1 MNASR
6 NPFVRYPGWL
16 FAVFLL
22 GSIPLIWQT
31 TQVSIDTDPLTLLES
46 DPRHLETY
54 DRIQSFLNDD
64 TVVVISVKSDRLFT
78 QAGLDHIRAISDALA
93 QQPGLIDVKSLT
105 HSVKPVRKG
114 LSFSMEPFVPVGTLS
129 GEQIATIR
137 QFSVTHSLVR
147 NIMVSP
153 DGKIT
158 LITATYKRDLSTPAL
173 RQVFRDETEQLL
185 KPFDSPD
192 YRIRK
197 ISLPFIA
204 DEIRESFLHD
214 LKLVL
219 PGAALF
225 MLFII
230 GLTLRSFP
238 CLVMLLISE
247 VALIAMLP
255 GVLGLAGFSLNPY
268 NLLLLP
274 LLGAINLTM
283 LTHQLTALRK
293 TDAGLPMDE
302 RFAAMLRVVFR
313 PSLFAAITTAI
324 GLGSLAVS
332 GVSQVRDFGISGMV
346 GIGVIFAWNFGPGLS
361 FLRLGCHA
369 LPSAILLASK
379 DLRQQHTDS
388 WFHRLGQAAMAKRW
402 PAVVATTTLLLP
414 ALFAAGHLNLDIRAV
429 RFLSPDSPT
438 RKMAEM
444 MDARMGGINI
454 VQLDFDTGK
463 PNGINQL
470 EFLRRM
476 QSVQDFAEGTERF
489 SSTYSYAS
497 LMAMMNGIW
506 TVDESGELSLPSNP
520 LTLNLFVLALKATNY
535 PFLQALCDKTNQ
547 KAHLVLRTTDLASG
561 EFVSLLESVEQF
573 AKDTMDTMPEGVTVS
588 AKAGLHT
595 ILQADREIVAAQL
608 GSLVITIIAMLA
620 AMTVLWHSLKL
631 AAVSLGISLVPLA
644 VLAVLAAWFE
654 VPLNSVTVM
663 VAALVLGIS
672 IDDAVHLVTHW
683 VQLKKQGV
691 EPATALAKSLEAKGP
706 AILCTS
712 LILIGFSVSLVWIS
726 FPPVQDFGWLS
737 AAAYGAAL
745 VAVLWALPSFLAPR
759 K

>member
-1 MNASR
+1 MAGSLSSRQPTNATSPHR
-6 NPFVRYPGWL
+6 QCASTP
-16 FAVFLL
+16 
-22 GSIPLIWQT
+22 GSIANKVTALVI
-31 TQVSIDTDPLTLLES
+31 LL
-46 DPRHLETY
+46 
-54 DRIQSFLNDD
+54 
-64 TVVVISVKSDRLFT
+64 
-78 QAGLDHIRAISDALA
+78 
-93 QQPGLIDVKSLT
+93 
-105 HSVKPVRKG
+105 
-114 LSFSMEPFVPVGTLS
+114 
-129 GEQIATIR
+129 
-137 QFSVTHSLVR
+137 
-147 NIMVSP
+147 
-153 DGKIT
+153 
-158 LITATYKRDLSTPAL
+158 
-173 RQVFRDETEQLL
+173 
-185 KPFDSPD
+185 
-192 YRIRK
+192 
-197 ISLPFIA
+197 
-204 DEIRESFLHD
+204 
-214 LKLVL
+214 
-219 PGAALF
+219 
-225 MLFII
+225 II
-230 GLTLRSFP
+230 GFTLRSFP
-238 CLVMLLISE
+238 CLMLLLLSE
-247 VALIAMLP
+247 VTLLAMLP
-255 GVLGLAGFSLNPY
+255 GILNLAGFSLTPY

-283 LTHQLTALRK
+283 ITHQLIALRK

-302 RFAAMLRVVFR
+302 RFATMLRVVFR

-332 GVSQVRDFGISGMV
+332 GVSQVRDFGISGII
-346 GIGVIFAWNFGPGLS
+346 GITVIFTWNFGPGLS
-361 FLRLGCHA
+361 FLRLGCRA
-369 LPSAILLASK
+369 WPSGIRLASN
-379 DLRQQHTDS
+379 DLRQQQIDS
-388 WFHRLGQAAMAKRW
+388 LFHKLGQAAMAKRW
-402 PAVVATTTLLLP
+402 PAVVVSTTFLLP

-476 QSVQDFAEGTERF
+476 QSVQDFAEGTVQF

-506 TVDESGELSLPSNP
+506 TGDESGKLSLPSNP
-520 LTLNLFVLALKATNY
+520 LTLKLFVLALKATNY
-535 PFLQALCDKTNQ
+535 PFLQALCDETNQ
-547 KAHLVLRTTDLASG
+547 KAHLVLRTTDMASG
-561 EFVSLLESVEQF
+561 EFVSLLKSVEQF
-573 AKDTMDTMPEGVTVS
+573 AKDTMPEGVTVS

-608 GSLVITIIAMLA
+608 WSLVITIITMLT

-644 VLAVLAAWFE
+644 VLTVLAASFE

-683 VQLKKQGV
+683 IQLKKQGI
-691 EPATALAKSLEAKGP
+691 EPAKALVESLEAKGP

-712 LILIGFSVSLVWIS
+712 LILIGFSVSLLWIS

-737 AAAYGAAL
+737 AAAYTAAL
-745 VAVLWALPSFLAPR
+745 AAVLFALPSLLAPKR
-759 K
+759 

>member
-6 NPFVRYPGWL
+6 NPFVLFPGWL

-22 GSIPLIWQT
+22 GSIPIIWQT

-46 DPRHLETY
+46 DKRHLETY
-54 DRIQSFLNDD
+54 DRIQSFLSDD
-64 TVVVISVKSDRLFT
+64 TVVVISVESAQIFS
-78 QAGLDHIRAISDALA
+78 QAGFDQIRAISNALG
-93 QQPGLIDVKSLT
+93 QQPGLVDVKSLT
-105 HSVKPVRKG
+105 HSVKPVRRG
-114 LSFSMEPFVPVGTLS
+114 FALAWEPFVPAGYLS
-129 GEQIATIR
+129 EDQIIAIR
-137 QFSVTHSLVR
+137 QFSVTHPLVR

-153 DGKIT
+153 DGRIT

-173 RQVFRDETEQLL
+173 RQAFRDETSQLL
-185 KPFDSPD
+185 APFDSPD
-192 YRIRK
+192 YRIRT
-197 ISLPFIA
+197 ISIPFIA
-204 DEIRESFLHD
+204 EEISESFLRD

-219 PGAALF
+219 PVTALVI
-225 MLFII
+225 LLVI

-238 CLVMLLISE
+238 CLVLLLLSE
-247 VALIAMLP
+247 VTLVAILP
-255 GVLGLAGFSLNPY
+255 GVLNLAGFSLSPY

-283 LTHQLTALRK
+283 LTHQLIALRK

-302 RFAAMLRVVFR
+302 RFATMLRVVFR
-313 PSLFAAITTAI
+313 PSMFAAITTAI

-332 GVSQVRDFGISGMV
+332 GVSQVRDFGISGMI

-361 FLRLGCHA
+361 FLRLGCRA
-369 LPSAILLASK
+369 WPSGIRLASN
-379 DLRQQHTDS
+379 DLRQQQIDS
-388 WFHRLGQAAMAKRW
+388 LFHKLGQAAMAKRW
-402 PAVVATTTLLLP
+402 PAVVVSTTLLLP

-470 EFLRRM
+470 EFLRKM
-476 QSVQDFAEGTERF
+476 QSVQDFAEGKVRF

-506 TVDESGELSLPSNP
+506 TGDESGELSLPSNP

-535 PFLQALCDKTNQ
+535 PFLQALCDETNQ
-547 KAHLVLRTTDLASG
+547 KAHLVLRTTDLPSG
-561 EFVSLLESVEQF
+561 EFVSLLKSVEQF
-573 AKDTMDTMPEGVTVS
+573 AKDTMPEGVTVS

-644 VLAVLAAWFE
+644 VLAVLAASFE

-691 EPATALAKSLEAKGP
+691 EPAKALVESLEAKGP

-712 LILIGFSVSLVWIS
+712 LILIGFSVSLLWIS

-737 AAAYGAAL
+737 AAAYTAAL
-745 VAVLWALPSFLAPR
+745 AAVLFALPSLLAPR
-759 K
+759 R

>member
-6 NPFVRYPGWL
+6 NPFVRFPGWL
-16 FAVFLL
+16 FAGFLL
-22 GSIPLIWQT
+22 GSIPLMWQT

-54 DRIQSFLNDD
+54 DRIQSLLNND

-78 QAGLDHIRAISDALA
+78 QAGLDHIRAISNALA

-153 DGKIT
+153 DGRIT

-173 RQVFRDETEQLL
+173 RQAFRNEMKQLL

-192 YRIRK
+192 YRIRT

-204 DEIRESFLHD
+204 EEISESFFLD

-219 PGAALF
+219 PSTALVI
-225 MLFII
+225 LFII

-238 CLVMLLISE
+238 CLVLLLLSE
-247 VALIAMLP
+247 VTLLALLP
-255 GVLGLAGFSLNPY
+255 GMLNLAGFSLSPY

-283 LTHQLTALRK
+283 LTHQLIALRK
-293 TDAGLPMDE
+293 TDATLPMDE
-302 RFAAMLRVVFR
+302 RFATMLRVVFR
-313 PSLFAAITTAI
+313 PNMFAAITTAI

-332 GVSQVRDFGISGMV
+332 GVSQVRDFGISGMI
-346 GIGVIFAWNFGPGLS
+346 GIGVLFAWNFGPGLS
-361 FLRLGCHA
+361 FLRLGCRA
-369 LPSAILLASK
+369 WPSVIRLASN
-379 DLRQQHTDS
+379 DLRQQQIDS
-388 WFHRLGQAAMAKRW
+388 LFHKLGQAAMAKRW
-402 PAVVATTTLLLP
+402 PAVVVSTTLLLP

-429 RFLSPDSPT
+429 RFLSPESPT

-470 EFLRRM
+470 EFLRKM
-476 QSVQDFAEGTERF
+476 QSVQDFAEGTVRF

-506 TVDESGELSLPSNP
+506 TGDESGELSLPSNP

-535 PFLQALCDKTNQ
+535 PFLQALCDETNQ

-573 AKDTMDTMPEGVTVS
+573 AKDTMPEDVTVS

-644 VLAVLAAWFE
+644 VLAVLAASFE

-691 EPATALAKSLEAKGP
+691 EPAKALVESLEAKGP

-712 LILIGFSVSLVWIS
+712 LILIGFSVSLLWIS

-737 AAAYGAAL
+737 AAAYTAAL
-745 VAVLWALPSFLAPR
+745 VAVLFALPSLLAPR
-759 K
+759 R

>member
-6 NPFVRYPGWL
+6 NPFVRFPGWL
-16 FAVFLL
+16 FAGFLL

-54 DRIQSFLNDD
+54 DRIQSLLNND

-78 QAGLDHIRAISDALA
+78 QAGLDHIRAISNELA

-114 LSFSMEPFVPVGTLS
+114 LLFSMEPFVPVGTLS

-153 DGKIT
+153 DGRIT

-173 RQVFRDETEQLL
+173 RQAFRNEMKQLL

-192 YRIRK
+192 YRIQT

-204 DEIRESFLHD
+204 EEISESFFLD

-219 PGAALF
+219 PGTALVI
-225 MLFII
+225 LLVI

-238 CLVMLLISE
+238 CLVLLLLSE
-247 VALIAMLP
+247 VTLVAILP
-255 GVLGLAGFSLNPY
+255 GVLNLAGFSLSPY

-283 LTHQLTALRK
+283 LTHQLIALRK

-302 RFAAMLRVVFR
+302 RFATMLRVVFR
-313 PSLFAAITTAI
+313 PSMFAAITTAI

-332 GVSQVRDFGISGMV
+332 GVSQVRDFGISGMI

-361 FLRLGCHA
+361 FLRLGCRA
-369 LPSAILLASK
+369 WPSVIRLASN
-379 DLRQQHTDS
+379 DLRQQQIDS
-388 WFHRLGQAAMAKRW
+388 LFHKLGQAAMAKRW
-402 PAVVATTTLLLP
+402 PAVVVSTTLLLP

-429 RFLSPDSPT
+429 RFLSPESPT

-470 EFLRRM
+470 EFLRKM
-476 QSVQDFAEGTERF
+476 QSVQDFAEGTVRF

-506 TVDESGELSLPSNP
+506 TGDESGELSLPSNP

-535 PFLQALCDKTNQ
+535 PFLQALCDETNQ

-561 EFVSLLESVEQF
+561 EFVSLLQSVEQF
-573 AKDTMDTMPEGVTVS
+573 AKDTMPEGVTVS

-644 VLAVLAAWFE
+644 VLAVLAAWFA

-691 EPATALAKSLEAKGP
+691 EPAKALVESLEAKGP

-712 LILIGFSVSLVWIS
+712 LILIGFSVSLLWIS

-737 AAAYGAAL
+737 AAAYTAAL
-745 VAVLWALPSFLAPR
+745 VAVLFALPSLLAPR
-759 K
+759 R

>member
-6 NPFVRYPGWL
+6 NPFVRFPGWL

-54 DRIQSFLNDD
+54 DRIQSLLNND

-78 QAGLDHIRAISDALA
+78 QAGLDHIRAISNTLA

-105 HSVKPVRKG
+105 HSVKPARKG

-153 DGKIT
+153 DGRIT

-173 RQVFRDETEQLL
+173 RQAFRNEMKQLL

-192 YRIRK
+192 YRIRT

-204 DEIRESFLHD
+204 EEISESFFLD

-219 PGAALF
+219 PSTALVI
-225 MLFII
+225 LFII
-230 GLTLRSFP
+230 GLTLRSFSS
-238 CLVMLLISE
+238 LVLLLLSE
-247 VALIAMLP
+247 VTLLAMLP
-255 GVLGLAGFSLNPY
+255 GMLNLAGFSLSPY

-283 LTHQLTALRK
+283 LTHQLIALRK
-293 TDAGLPMDE
+293 TDATLPMDE
-302 RFAAMLRVVFR
+302 RFATMLRVVFR
-313 PSLFAAITTAI
+313 PSMFAAITTAI

-332 GVSQVRDFGISGMV
+332 GVSQVRDFGISGMI

-361 FLRLGCHA
+361 FLRLGCRA
-369 LPSAILLASK
+369 WPSGIRLASN
-379 DLRQQHTDS
+379 DLRQQQIDS
-388 WFHRLGQAAMAKRW
+388 LFHKLGQAAMAKRW
-402 PAVVATTTLLLP
+402 PAVVVSTTLLLP

-470 EFLRRM
+470 EFLRKM
-476 QSVQDFAEGTERF
+476 QSVQDFAEGKVRF

-506 TVDESGELSLPSNP
+506 TGDESGELSLPSNP

-535 PFLQALCDKTNQ
+535 PFLQALCDETNQ

-573 AKDTMDTMPEGVTVS
+573 AKDTMPEDVTVS

-644 VLAVLAAWFE
+644 VLAVLAASFE

-691 EPATALAKSLEAKGP
+691 EPAKALVESLEAKGP

-712 LILIGFSVSLVWIS
+712 LILIGFSVSLLWIS

-737 AAAYGAAL
+737 AAAYTAAL
-745 VAVLWALPSFLAPR
+745 AAVLFALPSLLAPR
-759 K
+759 R

>member
-6 NPFVRYPGWL
+6 NPFVRFPGWL

-54 DRIQSFLNDD
+54 DRIQSLLNND

-78 QAGLDHIRAISDALA
+78 QAGLDHIRAISNALA

-105 HSVKPVRKG
+105 HSVKPARKG

-173 RQVFRDETEQLL
+173 RQAFRNEMKQLL

-192 YRIRK
+192 YRIRT

-204 DEIRESFLHD
+204 EEISESFFLD

-219 PGAALF
+219 PSTALVI
-225 MLFII
+225 LFII
-230 GLTLRSFP
+230 GLTLRSFSS
-238 CLVMLLISE
+238 LVLLLLSE
-247 VALIAMLP
+247 VTLLAMLP
-255 GVLGLAGFSLNPY
+255 GMLNLAGFSLSPY

-283 LTHQLTALRK
+283 LTHQLIALRK
-293 TDAGLPMDE
+293 TDATLPMDE
-302 RFAAMLRVVFR
+302 RFATMLRVVFR
-313 PSLFAAITTAI
+313 PSTFAAITTAI

-332 GVSQVRDFGISGMV
+332 GVSQVRDFGISGMI

-361 FLRLGCHA
+361 FLRLGCRA
-369 LPSAILLASK
+369 WPSGIRLASN
-379 DLRQQHTDS
+379 DLRQQQIDS
-388 WFHRLGQAAMAKRW
+388 LFHKLGQAAMAKRW
-402 PAVVATTTLLLP
+402 PAVVVSTTLLLP

-438 RKMAEM
+438 RNMAEM

-463 PNGINQL
+463 PNGINRL
-470 EFLRRM
+470 EFLRKM
-476 QSVQDFAEGTERF
+476 QSVQDFAEGKVRF

-506 TVDESGELSLPSNP
+506 TGDESGELSLPSNP

-535 PFLQALCDKTNQ
+535 PFLQALCDETNQ
-547 KAHLVLRTTDLASG
+547 KAHLVLRTTDLPSG
-561 EFVSLLESVEQF
+561 EFVSLLKSVEQF
-573 AKDTMDTMPEGVTVS
+573 AKDTMPEGVTVS

-608 GSLVITIIAMLA
+608 GSLVITITAMLA

-644 VLAVLAAWFE
+644 VLAVLAASFE

-663 VAALVLGIS
+663 LAALVLGIS

-691 EPATALAKSLEAKGP
+691 EPAKALVESLEAKGP

-712 LILIGFSVSLVWIS
+712 LILIGFSVSLLWIS

-737 AAAYGAAL
+737 AAAYTAAL
-745 VAVLWALPSFLAPR
+745 AAVLFALPSLLAPR
-759 K
+759 R

>member
-6 NPFVRYPGWL
+6 NPFVRFPGWL
-16 FAVFLL
+16 FAGFLL

-54 DRIQSFLNDD
+54 DRIQSLLNND

-78 QAGLDHIRAISDALA
+78 QAGLDHIRAISNELA

-153 DGKIT
+153 DGRIT

-173 RQVFRDETEQLL
+173 RQAFRNEMKQLL

-192 YRIRK
+192 YRIQT

-204 DEIRESFLHD
+204 EEISESFFLD

-219 PGAALF
+219 PGTALVI
-225 MLFII
+225 LLVI

-238 CLVMLLISE
+238 CLVLLLLSE
-247 VALIAMLP
+247 VTLVAILP
-255 GVLGLAGFSLNPY
+255 GVLNLAGFSLSPY

-283 LTHQLTALRK
+283 LTHQLIALRK

-302 RFAAMLRVVFR
+302 RFATMLRVVFR
-313 PSLFAAITTAI
+313 PSMFAAITTAI

-332 GVSQVRDFGISGMV
+332 GVSQVRDFGISGMI

-361 FLRLGCHA
+361 FLRLGCRA
-369 LPSAILLASK
+369 WPSGIRLASN
-379 DLRQQHTDS
+379 DLRQQQIDS
-388 WFHRLGQAAMAKRW
+388 LFHRLGQAAMAKRW
-402 PAVVATTTLLLP
+402 PALVATTTLLLP

-429 RFLSPDSPT
+429 RFLSPESPT

-470 EFLRRM
+470 EFLRKM
-476 QSVQDFAEGTERF
+476 QSVQDFAEGTVRF

-506 TVDESGELSLPSNP
+506 TGDESGELSLPSNP

-535 PFLQALCDKTNQ
+535 PFLQALCDETNQ
-547 KAHLVLRTTDLASG
+547 KAHLVLRTTDLPSG
-561 EFVSLLESVEQF
+561 EFVSLLQSVEQF
-573 AKDTMDTMPEGVTVS
+573 AKDTMPEGVTVS

>member
-6 NPFVRYPGWL
+6 NPFVRFPEWL
-16 FAVFLL
+16 FAGFLL

-54 DRIQSFLNDD
+54 DRIQSLLDND

-78 QAGLDHIRAISDALA
+78 QGGLDHIRAISDTLA

-114 LSFSMEPFVPVGTLS
+114 LSFSMEPFVPVGMLS
-129 GEQIATIR
+129 EEQIATIR

-173 RQVFRDETEQLL
+173 RQSFRNEMKQLL
-185 KPFDSPD
+185 KPFDSPN
-192 YRIRK
+192 YRIRT

-204 DEIRESFLHD
+204 EEISESFFRD

-219 PGAALF
+219 PSTALVI
-225 MLFII
+225 LFII
-230 GLTLRSFP
+230 GLTLRSFSY
-238 CLVMLLISE
+238 LVLLLLSE
-247 VALIAMLP
+247 VTLLAILP
-255 GVLGLAGFSLNPY
+255 GILNLAGFSLTPY
-268 NLLLLP
+268 NLPLLP

-283 LTHQLTALRK
+283 LTHQLIALRK

-302 RFAAMLRVVFR
+302 RFATMLRVVFR
-313 PSLFAAITTAI
+313 PSMFAAITTAI

-332 GVSQVRDFGISGMV
+332 EVSQVRDFGISGMI
-346 GIGVIFAWNFGPGLS
+346 GIGVLFAWNFGPGLS
-361 FLRLGCHA
+361 FLRLGCRA
-369 LPSAILLASK
+369 WPNIIRLTSK
-379 DLRQQHTDS
+379 DLGQQQIDS
-388 WFHRLGQAAMAKRW
+388 LFHRIGQTAMSKRW
-402 PAVVATTTLLLP
+402 PTVVVSTTLLLP

-470 EFLRRM
+470 EFLRKM
-476 QSVQDFAEGTERF
+476 QSVQDFAEGTVQF

-506 TVDESGELSLPSNP
+506 TGDESGKLSLPSNP

-535 PFLQALCDKTNQ
+535 PFLQALCDETNQ
-547 KAHLVLRTTDLASG
+547 KAHLVLRTTDMASG
-561 EFVSLLESVEQF
+561 EFVSLLKSVEQF
-573 AKDTMDTMPEGVTVS
+573 AKDTMPEGVTVS

-608 GSLVITIIAMLA
+608 WSLVITIITMLT

-644 VLAVLAAWFE
+644 VLAVLAASFE

-683 VQLKKQGV
+683 IQLKKQGI
-691 EPATALAKSLEAKGP
+691 EPAKALIESLEAKGP

-712 LILIGFSVSLVWIS
+712 LILIGFSVSLLWIS

-737 AAAYGAAL
+737 AAAYTAAL
-745 VAVLWALPSFLAPR
+745 VAVLFALPSLLAPR
-759 K
+759 R

>member
-6 NPFVRYPGWL
+6 NPFVRFPGWL
-16 FAVFLL
+16 FAGFLL

-54 DRIQSFLNDD
+54 DRIQSLLNND

-78 QAGLDHIRAISDALA
+78 QAGLDHIRAISNELA

-114 LSFSMEPFVPVGTLS
+114 LLFSMEPFVPVGTLS

-153 DGKIT
+153 DGRIT

-173 RQVFRDETEQLL
+173 RQAFRNEMKQLL

-192 YRIRK
+192 YRIQT

-204 DEIRESFLHD
+204 EEISESFFLD

-219 PGAALF
+219 PGTALVI
-225 MLFII
+225 LLVI

-238 CLVMLLISE
+238 CLVLLLLSE
-247 VALIAMLP
+247 VTLVAILP
-255 GVLGLAGFSLNPY
+255 GVLNLAGFSLSPY

-283 LTHQLTALRK
+283 LTHQLIALRK

-302 RFAAMLRVVFR
+302 RFATMLRVVFR
-313 PSLFAAITTAI
+313 PSMFAAITTAI

-332 GVSQVRDFGISGMV
+332 GVSQVRDFGISGMI

-361 FLRLGCHA
+361 FLRLGCRA
-369 LPSAILLASK
+369 WPSGIRLASN
-379 DLRQQHTDS
+379 DLRQQQIDS
-388 WFHRLGQAAMAKRW
+388 LFHRLGQAAMAKRW
-402 PAVVATTTLLLP
+402 PALVATTTLLLP

-429 RFLSPDSPT
+429 RFLSPESPT

-444 MDARMGGINI
+444 MDAQMGGINI

-470 EFLRRM
+470 EFLRKM
-476 QSVQDFAEGTERF
+476 QSVQDFAEGKVRF

-506 TVDESGELSLPSNP
+506 TGDESGELSLPSNP

-535 PFLQALCDKTNQ
+535 PFLQALCDETNQ

-561 EFVSLLESVEQF
+561 EFVSLLQSVEQF
-573 AKDTMDTMPEGVTVS
+573 AKDTMPEGVTVS

-644 VLAVLAAWFE
+644 VLAVLAAWFA

-691 EPATALAKSLEAKGP
+691 EPAKALVESLEAKGP

-712 LILIGFSVSLVWIS
+712 LILIGFSVSLLWIS

-737 AAAYGAAL
+737 AAAYTAAL
-745 VAVLWALPSFLAPR
+745 AAVLFALPSLLAPR
-759 K
+759 R

>member
-6 NPFVRYPGWL
+6 NPFVRFPGWL
-16 FAVFLL
+16 FAGFLL

-54 DRIQSFLNDD
+54 DRIQSLLNND
-64 TVVVISVKSDRLFT
+64 TVIVISVKSDRLFT
-78 QAGLDHIRAISDALA
+78 QAGLDHIRAISNAVA
-93 QQPGLIDVKSLT
+93 QQPGLNDVKSLT

-129 GEQIATIR
+129 REQIATIR

-153 DGKIT
+153 DGRIT
-158 LITATYKRDLSTPAL
+158 LITVTYKRDLSTPAL
-173 RQVFRDETEQLL
+173 RQAFHNEMKQLL
-185 KPFDSPD
+185 NPFDSPD
-192 YRIRK
+192 YRIQM

-204 DEIRESFLHD
+204 EEISESFYLD

-219 PGAALF
+219 PSTALVI
-225 MLFII
+225 LFII
-230 GLTLRSFP
+230 GLTLRSFA
-238 CLVMLLISE
+238 CLVLLLLSE
-247 VALIAMLP
+247 VTLLAMLP
-255 GVLGLAGFSLNPY
+255 GILNLAGFSLSPY

-283 LTHQLTALRK
+283 LTHQLIALRK
-293 TDAGLPMDE
+293 TDASLPMDE
-302 RFAAMLRVVFR
+302 RFATMLSVVFR
-313 PSLFAAITTAI
+313 PSMFAAITTAI
-324 GLGSLAVS
+324 GLGSLVVS
-332 GVSQVRDFGISGMV
+332 GVSQVQDFGISGMI
-346 GIGVIFAWNFGPGLS
+346 GIGVLFAWNFGPGLS
-361 FLRLGCHA
+361 FLRLGCRA
-369 LPSAILLASK
+369 WPNVIRLDSK
-379 DLRQQHTDS
+379 DLRQQQIDS
-388 WFHRLGQAAMAKRW
+388 LFHRLGQTAMAKRW
-402 PAVVATTTLLLP
+402 PVIVTTTTLLLP
-414 ALFAAGHLNLDIRAV
+414 ALFAVSHLNLDIRAV

-470 EFLRRM
+470 EFLQKM
-476 QSVQDFAEGTERF
+476 QSVQDFAEGTVRF

-506 TVDESGELSLPSNP
+506 TGDESGELSLPSNP
-520 LTLNLFVLALKATNY
+520 LTLNLFVIALKATNY
-535 PFLQALCDKTNQ
+535 PFLQALCDETNQ
-547 KAHLVLRTTDLASG
+547 KAHLVLRTTDLASR

-573 AKDTMDTMPEGVTVS
+573 AKDTMPEGVTVS

-595 ILQADREIVAAQL
+595 ILQADREIVTAQL

-620 AMTVLWHSLKL
+620 VMTLLWHSPKL
-631 AAVSLGISLVPLA
+631 AAVSLGISFVPLA
-644 VLAVLAAWFE
+644 VLAILAASFE

-663 VAALVLGIS
+663 IAALVLGIS
-672 IDDAVHLVTHW
+672 IDDAVHLVTYW
-683 VQLKKQGV
+683 VQLKNQGV
-691 EPATALAKSLEAKGP
+691 EPAKALIESLETKGP

-712 LILIGFSVSLVWIS
+712 LILIGFSVSLLWIS

-737 AAAYGAAL
+737 AAAYIAAL
-745 VAVLWALPSFLAPR
+745 AAVLFALPSLLAPR
-759 K
+759 R

>member
-78 QAGLDHIRAISDALA
+78 QAGLDHIRAISNALA

-153 DGKIT
+153 DGRIT

-173 RQVFRDETEQLL
+173 RQAFRNEMKQLL

-192 YRIRK
+192 YRIRT

-204 DEIRESFLHD
+204 EEISESFFLD

-219 PGAALF
+219 PSTALVI
-225 MLFII
+225 LFII
-230 GLTLRSFP
+230 GLTLRSFSY
-238 CLVMLLISE
+238 LVLLLLSE
-247 VALIAMLP
+247 VTLLALLP
-255 GVLGLAGFSLNPY
+255 GMLNLAGFSLSPY

-283 LTHQLTALRK
+283 LTHQLIALRK

-302 RFAAMLRVVFR
+302 RFATMLRVLFR
-313 PSLFAAITTAI
+313 PSMFAAITTAI

-332 GVSQVRDFGISGMV
+332 GVSQVRDFGISGMI
-346 GIGVIFAWNFGPGLS
+346 GIGVLFAWNFGPGLS
-361 FLRLGCHA
+361 FLRLGCRA
-369 LPSAILLASK
+369 WPSVIRLASN
-379 DLRQQHTDS
+379 DLRQQQIDS
-388 WFHRLGQAAMAKRW
+388 LFHKLGQAAMAKRW
-402 PAVVATTTLLLP
+402 PAVVVSTTLLLP

-470 EFLRRM
+470 EFLRKM
-476 QSVQDFAEGTERF
+476 QSVQDFAEGTVRF

-506 TVDESGELSLPSNP
+506 TGDESGELSLPSNP

-535 PFLQALCDKTNQ
+535 PFLQALCDETNQ

-573 AKDTMDTMPEGVTVS
+573 AKDTMPEDVTVS

-644 VLAVLAAWFE
+644 VLAVLAASFE

-691 EPATALAKSLEAKGP
+691 EPAKALVESLEAKGP

-712 LILIGFSVSLVWIS
+712 LILIGFSVSLLWIS

-737 AAAYGAAL
+737 AAAYTAAL
-745 VAVLWALPSFLAPR
+745 VAVLFALPSLLAPR
-759 K
+759 R

>member
-6 NPFVRYPGWL
+6 NPFVRFPGWL
-16 FAVFLL
+16 FAGFLL

-54 DRIQSFLNDD
+54 DRIQSLLNND

-153 DGKIT
+153 DGRIT

-173 RQVFRDETEQLL
+173 RQAFRNEMKQLL

-192 YRIRK
+192 YRIRT

-204 DEIRESFLHD
+204 EEISESFFLD

-219 PGAALF
+219 PSTALVI
-225 MLFII
+225 LFII
-230 GLTLRSFP
+230 GLTLRSFSY
-238 CLVMLLISE
+238 LVLLLLSE
-247 VALIAMLP
+247 VTLLAMLP
-255 GVLGLAGFSLNPY
+255 GMLNLAGFSLSPY

-283 LTHQLTALRK
+283 LTHQLIALRK

-302 RFAAMLRVVFR
+302 RFATMLRVLFR
-313 PSLFAAITTAI
+313 PSMFAAITTAI

-332 GVSQVRDFGISGMV
+332 GVSQVRDFGISGMI
-346 GIGVIFAWNFGPGLS
+346 GIGVLFAWNFGPGLS
-361 FLRLGCHA
+361 FLRLGCRA
-369 LPSAILLASK
+369 WPSVIRLASN
-379 DLRQQHTDS
+379 DLRQQQIDS
-388 WFHRLGQAAMAKRW
+388 LFHKLGQAAMAKRW
-402 PAVVATTTLLLP
+402 PAVVVSTTLLLP

-470 EFLRRM
+470 EFLRKM
-476 QSVQDFAEGTERF
+476 QSVQDFAEGTVRF

-506 TVDESGELSLPSNP
+506 TGDESGELSLPSNP

-535 PFLQALCDKTNQ
+535 PFLQALCDETNQ

-573 AKDTMDTMPEGVTVS
+573 AKDTMPEDVTVS

-644 VLAVLAAWFE
+644 VLAVLAASFE

-691 EPATALAKSLEAKGP
+691 EPAKALVESLEAKGP

-712 LILIGFSVSLVWIS
+712 LILIGFSVSLLWIS

>member
-78 QAGLDHIRAISDALA
+78 QAGLDHIRAISNALA
-93 QQPGLIDVKSLT
+93 QQSGLIDVKSLT

-153 DGKIT
+153 DGRIT

-173 RQVFRDETEQLL
+173 RQAFRNEMKQLL

-192 YRIRK
+192 YRIRT

-204 DEIRESFLHD
+204 EEISESFFLD

-219 PGAALF
+219 PSTALVI
-225 MLFII
+225 LFII
-230 GLTLRSFP
+230 GLTLRSFSY
-238 CLVMLLISE
+238 LVLLLLSE
-247 VALIAMLP
+247 VTLLAMLP
-255 GVLGLAGFSLNPY
+255 GMLNLAGFSLSPY

-283 LTHQLTALRK
+283 LTHQLIALRK

-302 RFAAMLRVVFR
+302 RFATMLRVLFR
-313 PSLFAAITTAI
+313 PSMFAAITTAI

-332 GVSQVRDFGISGMV
+332 GVSQVRDFGISGMI
-346 GIGVIFAWNFGPGLS
+346 GIGVLFAWNFGPGLS
-361 FLRLGCHA
+361 FLRLGCRA
-369 LPSAILLASK
+369 WPSVIRLASN
-379 DLRQQHTDS
+379 DLRQQQIDS
-388 WFHRLGQAAMAKRW
+388 LFHKLGQAAMAKRW
-402 PAVVATTTLLLP
+402 PAVVVSTTLLLP

-470 EFLRRM
+470 EFLRKM
-476 QSVQDFAEGTERF
+476 QSVQDFAEGTVRF

-506 TVDESGELSLPSNP
+506 TGDESGELSLPSNP

-535 PFLQALCDKTNQ
+535 PFLQALCDETNQ

-573 AKDTMDTMPEGVTVS
+573 AKDTMPEDVTVS

-745 VAVLWALPSFLAPR
+745 VAVLCALPSFLAPR

>member
-6 NPFVRYPGWL
+6 NPFVRFPGWL
-16 FAVFLL
+16 FAGFLL
-22 GSIPLIWQT
+22 GSIPLMWQT

-78 QAGLDHIRAISDALA
+78 QAGLDHIRAISNALA
-93 QQPGLIDVKSLT
+93 QQSGLIDVKSLT

-153 DGKIT
+153 DGRIT

-173 RQVFRDETEQLL
+173 RQAFRNEMKQLL

-192 YRIRK
+192 YRIRT

-204 DEIRESFLHD
+204 EEISESFFLD

-219 PGAALF
+219 PSTALVI
-225 MLFII
+225 LFII

-238 CLVMLLISE
+238 CLVLLLLSE
-247 VALIAMLP
+247 VTLLALLP
-255 GVLGLAGFSLNPY
+255 GMLNLAGFSLSPY

-283 LTHQLTALRK
+283 LTHQLIALRK

-302 RFAAMLRVVFR
+302 RFATMLRVLFR
-313 PSLFAAITTAI
+313 PSMFAAITTAI

-332 GVSQVRDFGISGMV
+332 GVSQVRDFGISGMI
-346 GIGVIFAWNFGPGLS
+346 GIGVLFAWNFGPGLS
-361 FLRLGCHA
+361 FLRLGCRA
-369 LPSAILLASK
+369 WPSVIRLASN
-379 DLRQQHTDS
+379 DLRQQQIDS
-388 WFHRLGQAAMAKRW
+388 LFHKLGQAAMAKRW
-402 PAVVATTTLLLP
+402 PAVVVSTTLLLP

-470 EFLRRM
+470 EFLRKM
-476 QSVQDFAEGTERF
+476 QSVQDFAEGTVRF

-506 TVDESGELSLPSNP
+506 TGDESGELSLPSNP

-535 PFLQALCDKTNQ
+535 PFLQALCDETNQ

-573 AKDTMDTMPEGVTVS
+573 AKDTMPEDVTVS

>member
-6 NPFVRYPGWL
+6 NPFVRFPGWL

-54 DRIQSFLNDD
+54 DRIQSLLNND

-78 QAGLDHIRAISDALA
+78 QAGLDHIRAISNALA

-153 DGKIT
+153 DGRIT

-173 RQVFRDETEQLL
+173 RQAFRNEMKQLL

-192 YRIRK
+192 YRIRT

-204 DEIRESFLHD
+204 EEISESFFLD

-219 PGAALF
+219 PSTALVI
-225 MLFII
+225 LFII
-230 GLTLRSFP
+230 GLTLRSFSY
-238 CLVMLLISE
+238 LVLLLLSE
-247 VALIAMLP
+247 VTLLAMLP
-255 GVLGLAGFSLNPY
+255 GMLNLAGFSLSPY

-283 LTHQLTALRK
+283 LTHQLIALRK
-293 TDAGLPMDE
+293 TDARLPMDE
-302 RFAAMLRVVFR
+302 RFATMLRVLFR
-313 PSLFAAITTAI
+313 PSMFAAITTAI

-332 GVSQVRDFGISGMV
+332 GVSQVRDFGISGMI
-346 GIGVIFAWNFGPGLS
+346 GIGVLFAWNFGPGLS
-361 FLRLGCHA
+361 FLRLGCRA
-369 LPSAILLASK
+369 WPSVIRLASN
-379 DLRQQHTDS
+379 DLRQQQIDS
-388 WFHRLGQAAMAKRW
+388 LFHKLGQAAMAKRW
-402 PAVVATTTLLLP
+402 PAVVVSTTLLLP

-470 EFLRRM
+470 EFLRKM
-476 QSVQDFAEGTERF
+476 QSVQDFAEGTVRF

-506 TVDESGELSLPSNP
+506 TGDESGELSLPSNP

-535 PFLQALCDKTNQ
+535 PFLQALCDETNQ

-573 AKDTMDTMPEGVTVS
+573 AKDTMPEDVTVS

-644 VLAVLAAWFE
+644 VLAVLAASFE

-691 EPATALAKSLEAKGP
+691 EPAKALVESLEAKGP

-712 LILIGFSVSLVWIS
+712 LILIGFSVSLLWIS

-737 AAAYGAAL
+737 AAAYTAAL
-745 VAVLWALPSFLAPR
+745 AAVLFALPSLLAPR
-759 K
+759 R

>member
-6 NPFVRYPGWL
+6 NPFVRFPGWL
-16 FAVFLL
+16 FAGFLL

-54 DRIQSFLNDD
+54 DRIQSLLNND

-78 QAGLDHIRAISDALA
+78 QAGLDHIRAISNALA

-153 DGKIT
+153 DGRIT

-173 RQVFRDETEQLL
+173 RQAFRNEMKQLL

-192 YRIRK
+192 YRIRT

-204 DEIRESFLHD
+204 EEISESFFLD

-219 PGAALF
+219 PSTALVI
-225 MLFII
+225 LFII
-230 GLTLRSFP
+230 GLTLRSFSY
-238 CLVMLLISE
+238 LVLLLLSE
-247 VALIAMLP
+247 VTLLAMLP
-255 GVLGLAGFSLNPY
+255 GMLNLAGFSLSPY

-283 LTHQLTALRK
+283 LTHQLIALRK

-302 RFAAMLRVVFR
+302 RFATMLRVLFR
-313 PSLFAAITTAI
+313 PSMFAAITTAI

-332 GVSQVRDFGISGMV
+332 GVSQVRDFGISGMI
-346 GIGVIFAWNFGPGLS
+346 GIGVLFAWNFGPGLS
-361 FLRLGCHA
+361 FLRLGCRA
-369 LPSAILLASK
+369 WPSVIRLASN
-379 DLRQQHTDS
+379 DLRQQQIDS
-388 WFHRLGQAAMAKRW
+388 LFHKLGQAAMAKRW
-402 PAVVATTTLLLP
+402 PAVVVSTTLLLP

-470 EFLRRM
+470 EFLRKM
-476 QSVQDFAEGTERF
+476 QSVQDFAEGTVRF

-506 TVDESGELSLPSNP
+506 TGDESGELSLPSNP

-535 PFLQALCDKTNQ
+535 PFLQALCDETNQ

-573 AKDTMDTMPEGVTVS
+573 AKDTMPEDVTVS

-691 EPATALAKSLEAKGP
+691 EPAKALVESLEAKGP

-712 LILIGFSVSLVWIS
+712 LILIGFSVSLLWIS

-737 AAAYGAAL
+737 AAAYTAAL
-745 VAVLWALPSFLAPR
+745 VAVLFALPSLLAPR
-759 K
+759 R

>member
-6 NPFVRYPGWL
+6 NPFVRFPGWL
-16 FAVFLL
+16 FAGFLL

-54 DRIQSFLNDD
+54 DRIQSLLNND

-78 QAGLDHIRAISDALA
+78 QAGLDHIRAISNALA

-153 DGKIT
+153 DGRIT

-173 RQVFRDETEQLL
+173 RQAFRNEMKQLL

-192 YRIRK
+192 YRIRT

-204 DEIRESFLHD
+204 EEISESFFLD

-219 PGAALF
+219 PSTALVI
-225 MLFII
+225 LFII

-238 CLVMLLISE
+238 CLVLLLLSE
-247 VALIAMLP
+247 VTLLAMLP
-255 GVLGLAGFSLNPY
+255 GMLNLAGFSLSPY

-283 LTHQLTALRK
+283 LTHQLIALRK

-302 RFAAMLRVVFR
+302 RFATMLRVLFR
-313 PSLFAAITTAI
+313 PSMFAAITTAI

-332 GVSQVRDFGISGMV
+332 GVSQVRDFGISGMI
-346 GIGVIFAWNFGPGLS
+346 GIGVLFAWNFGPGLS
-361 FLRLGCHA
+361 FLRLGCRA
-369 LPSAILLASK
+369 WPSVIRLASN
-379 DLRQQHTDS
+379 DLRQQQIDS
-388 WFHRLGQAAMAKRW
+388 LFHKLGQAAMAKRW
-402 PAVVATTTLLLP
+402 PAVVVSTTLLLP

-429 RFLSPDSPT
+429 RFLSPESPT

-470 EFLRRM
+470 EFLRKM
-476 QSVQDFAEGTERF
+476 QSVQDFAEGTVRF

-506 TVDESGELSLPSNP
+506 TGDESGELSLPSNP

-535 PFLQALCDKTNQ
+535 PFLQALCDETNQ

-573 AKDTMDTMPEGVTVS
+573 AKDTMPEDVTVS

-644 VLAVLAAWFE
+644 VLAVLAASFE

-691 EPATALAKSLEAKGP
+691 EPAKALVESLEAKGP

-712 LILIGFSVSLVWIS
+712 LILIGFSVSLLWIS

-737 AAAYGAAL
+737 AAAYTAAL
-745 VAVLWALPSFLAPR
+745 VAVLFALPSLLAPR
-759 K
+759 R